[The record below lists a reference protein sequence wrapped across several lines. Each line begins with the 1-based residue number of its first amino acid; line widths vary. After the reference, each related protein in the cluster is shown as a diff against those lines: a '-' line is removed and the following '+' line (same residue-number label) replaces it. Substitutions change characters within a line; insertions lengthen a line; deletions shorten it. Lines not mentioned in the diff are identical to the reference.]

1 MNITPV
7 PAILPVDFYVYE
19 HRKATTGEVFYVG
32 KGVGRRAWF
41 TYTRSRHWKN
51 IAKKHGAV
59 VCIVQDGLQ
68 EWYAH
73 EFECELIALHGRF
86 DIGLGPLINFTDG
99 GEGTS
104 GRVMPEAQRVALSLA
119 KSTPEAI
126 AKHVAINTGRK
137 HSLAAIRK
145 MSAAKLGKPATAK
158 AKAARILAMNRPE
171 VKAKLA
177 AAQLGRATEA
187 QLLATGAMPVRCN
200 QTGEVFPSLS
210 RAAKN
215 CRSMGRPTTAA
226 SIQRSCETQ
235 GQKKAGGYTW
245 RYA

>member
-1 MNITPV
+1 MNITPA
-7 PAILPVDFYVYE
+7 PDKLPTDFYVYE
-19 HRKATTGEVFYVG
+19 HRRASTGDVFYVG
-32 KGVGRRAWF
+32 KGQGRRAWF
-41 TYTRSRHWKN
+41 TNNRSRHWQN
-51 IAKKHGAV
+51 IACKHGV
-59 VCIVQDGLQ
+59 DVCIVQDGLQ
-68 EWYAH
+68 EWAAL
-73 EFECELIALHGRF
+73 EFECGLIALHGRL

-104 GRVMPEAQRVALSLA
+104 GRIMPECQRVALSLA

-126 AKHVAINTGRK
+126 ARAKATHKGKK
-137 HSLAAIRK
+137 HSPETIKK

-158 AKAARILAMNRPE
+158 AKAARVMAMNRPE

-177 AAQLGRATEA
+177 AAQLGRATAA
-187 QLLATGAMPVRCN
+187 QLLASRAMPVCCI
-200 QTGEVFPSLS
+200 QTGEVFQSLS
-210 RAAKN
+210 RAAIT

-235 GQKKAGGYTW
+235 GHKKAGGYTW